1 MYSSPKLHVQHICR
15 KYWQYVQHMCTSLH
29 IYLVKNT
36 CTSYMQ
42 QCTYDVHMVDC
53 MCYICDTEVHL
64 SKSNFFCSDG
74 TYGVSCRVTHQLAQG
89 YIGLGCLQFQLGL
102 YQLCQ
107 HIIYCKALEMEKIC
121 GFSRS
126 ISNCKTLP
134 MKC

>member
-64 SKSNFFCSDG
+64 SKSNFFCSA
-74 TYGVSCRVTHQLAQG
+74 YWLAFIKG
-89 YIGLGCLQFQLGL
+89 NI
-102 YQLCQ
+102 
-107 HIIYCKALEMEKIC
+107 IIYEDVQVVDNVLYKRQTVLQLNHHLILLTIQSACNQRLITIIWIL
-121 GFSRS
+121 SDV
-126 ISNCKTLP
+126 I
-134 MKC
+134 